1 MIAEGVC
8 LLIYVQ
14 RDSEAWKAG
23 ESASSVAVMIR
34 ASLER
39 EPRRPWAIVAI
50 VAGCIANLFCPRSGT
65 IFGSSA
71 ELENG
76 ICELKDG
83 SLGGAAQLYYF
94 RRRHVGGGLSIVLIF
109 AKQR

>member
-14 RDSEAWKAG
+14 RDSEAGKAG

-39 EPRRPWAIVAI
+39 EPRRPLAIVAI
-50 VAGCIANLFCPRSGT
+50 VAGCIANLFHPRTGT
-65 IFGSSA
+65 IFGSSV
-71 ELENG
+71 EPEKR

-83 SLGGAAQLYYF
+83 SLGGVA
-94 RRRHVGGGLSIVLIF
+94 
-109 AKQR
+109 